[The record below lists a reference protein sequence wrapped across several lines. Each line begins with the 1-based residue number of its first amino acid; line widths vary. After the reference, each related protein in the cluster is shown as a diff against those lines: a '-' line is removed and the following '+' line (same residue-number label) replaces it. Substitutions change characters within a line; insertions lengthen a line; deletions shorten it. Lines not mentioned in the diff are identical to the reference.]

1 MDFFTLLAEERIKKA
16 YEEGEFKKLPGMGKP
31 LKLDALSHIP
41 EELRMG
47 YRMLKNANMLDE
59 EVELKKELLRI
70 EDLIQAC
77 HDPEEREKL
86 KEELTEKQLKLDRI
100 FEKRKAFQAP
110 ASAFYKEKVYNK
122 LIKKNMS
129 DKS

>member
-31 LKLDALSHIP
+31 LKLDDFSHVP

-59 EVELKKELLRI
+59 EVELKKEMMRI
-70 EDLIQAC
+70 EDLIRTCYDQ
-77 HDPEEREKL
+77 EEREKL
-86 KEELTEKQLKLDRI
+86 KEEWTEKQLKLDRI
-100 FEKRKAFQAP
+100 FEKRKGLNTP
-110 ASAFYKEKVYNK
+110 ASAFYKEKVYEK
-122 LIKKNMS
+122 LLKRS
-129 DKS
+129 